1 MSNGNVTRFYICSAL
16 GGLTF
21 FHGVLGFYMRQIGF
35 SYTQIFILVA
45 LFEIL
50 VFLLEIPTGIFA
62 DRFGLKKS
70 VVLGHLISAASC
82 FPVALFPRSY
92 GVFLLWS
99 VLSAICTTL
108 NSGSVEA
115 LQYHSLRELTREA
128 EYTKLRGRLAAIG
141 GVTMPVGAFIGGV
154 LCETTGFGWVV
165 ALGGLT
171 GLVATPIFMGMS
183 EPRNILLERAETSTR
198 STIAEINESLQ
209 LIKRDKEL
217 AGIIV
222 AGAVVYAAYY
232 LINNYSQPCLE
243 QAGISSYRVVGLISG
258 SLMVTLAAVSW
269 LAGYLKQRVGETG
282 ILVWLAGVPILS
294 LVGLG
299 KLGGLRLLMPL
310 YFSRLGEGVADPVIS
325 DRLLRKSPPGKSATL
340 ISIQSLLASVILS
353 VWSMGTGL
361 GLDHVGNFYTFSLG
375 AGFLLLISLW
385 CGRWVARTDDQT
397 TGQGVR

>member
-1 MSNGNVTRFYICSAL
+1 MDLSDHKGNITRFYICSAL

-45 LFEIL
+45 LYEIL

-82 FPVALFPRSY
+82 FPVALFPRAY

-99 VLSAICTTL
+99 VFSALCTTL

-115 LQYHSLRELTREA
+115 LQYHSLRDLSREA

-141 GVTMPVGAFIGGV
+141 GVATPVGAFAGGV
-154 LCETTGFGWVV
+154 LCETAGFGWVV

-171 GLVATPIFMGMS
+171 GLVATAIFMGMS
-183 EPRNILLERAETSTR
+183 EPRSILLERAKTAAR
-198 STIAEINESLQ
+198 STIAEINESIQ
-209 LIKRDKEL
+209 RIRRDKEL
-217 AGIIV
+217 AGVIV

-243 QAGISSYRVVGLISG
+243 QAGISSYRIVGLISG
-258 SLMVTLAAVSW
+258 TLMVTFATVSW
-269 LAGYLKQRVGETG
+269 LAGYLKQRAGETG
-282 ILVWLAGVPILS
+282 VLVWLSSVPIIS

-299 KLGGLRLLMPL
+299 RLRGLSLLLPL

-340 ISIQSLLASVILS
+340 ISTQSLLASLLLS
-353 VWSMGTGL
+353 MWSMATGL
-361 GLDHVGNFYTFSLG
+361 GLDHIGPLFTFTVG
-375 AGFLLLISLW
+375 AGFALVMLLWFGRSL
-385 CGRWVARTDDQT
+385 VRTES
-397 TGQGVR
+397 V

>member
-1 MSNGNVTRFYICSAL
+1 MPYVNGNITRFYICSAL

-45 LFEIL
+45 LYEIL

-70 VVLGHLISAASC
+70 IVLGHLISAASC
-82 FPVALFPRSY
+82 FPVALFPRAY

-99 VLSAICTTL
+99 VLSALCTTL

-115 LQYHSLRELTREA
+115 LQYHSLRDLSREA

-141 GVTMPVGAFIGGV
+141 GVTMPVGAFVGGV
-154 LCETTGFGWVV
+154 LCETIGFGWVV

-171 GLVATPIFMGMS
+171 GVVATTIFMGMS
-183 EPRNILLERAETSTR
+183 EPQSVLLERDKTVAR
-198 STIAEINESLQ
+198 STVAEVGESVR
-209 LIKRDKEL
+209 LIKRDREL
-217 AGIIV
+217 VGV
-222 AGAVVYAAYY
+222 LVTGGVVYAAYY

-258 SLMVTLAAVSW
+258 TLMMTLAAVSW
-269 LAGYLKQRVGETG
+269 SAGYLKQRVGETA
-282 ILVWLAGVPILS
+282 ILAWLSVVPILS
-294 LVGLG
+294 LIGLG
-299 KLGGLRLLMPL
+299 KFGGQRLLLPL

-340 ISIQSLLASVILS
+340 LSTQSLLASLLLS
-353 VWSMGTGL
+353 VWSMATGL
-361 GLDHVGNFYTFSLG
+361 ALDHIGPFFTFTVG
-375 AGFLLLISLW
+375 AGFALMMLLWFGRSL
-385 CGRWVARTDDQT
+385 VRTES
-397 TGQGVR
+397 V

>member
-1 MSNGNVTRFYICSAL
+1 MPYVKGNITRFYICSAL

-45 LFEIL
+45 LYEIL
-50 VFLLEIPTGIFA
+50 VFLLEIPTGMFA
-62 DRFGLKKS
+62 DRFGLKRS

-82 FPVALFPRSY
+82 FPVALFPRVY

-99 VLSAICTTL
+99 VFSALCTTL

-115 LQYHSLRELTREA
+115 LQYHSLRDLSREA

-141 GVTMPVGAFIGGV
+141 GVTMPVGAFVGGV

-165 ALGGLT
+165 ALGGFT
-171 GLVATPIFMGMS
+171 GVVTTTIFMGMS
-183 EPRNILLERAETSTR
+183 EPQSVLLERDKSVSR
-198 STIAEINESLQ
+198 STVAEIGESVR
-209 LIKRDKEL
+209 LIKRDREL
-217 AGIIV
+217 AGVLV

-258 SLMVTLAAVSW
+258 TLMVTFATVSW
-269 LAGYLKQRVGETG
+269 LAGYLKQRAGETG
-282 ILVWLAGVPILS
+282 VLVWLSGVPILS
-294 LVGLG
+294 LLGLG
-299 KLGGLRLLMPL
+299 KFRGLSLLLPL

-340 ISIQSLLASVILS
+340 ISTQSLLASLLLS
-353 VWSMGTGL
+353 VWSMATGF
-361 GLDHVGNFYTFSLG
+361 GLDHIGPFFTFTTG
-375 AGFLLLISLW
+375 AGFALVMLLWFGQSL
-385 CGRWVARTDDQT
+385 VRTES
-397 TGQGVR
+397 V

>member
-1 MSNGNVTRFYICSAL
+1 MPYDNGNITRFYISSAL

-45 LFEIL
+45 LYEIL
-50 VFLLEIPTGIFA
+50 VFLLEIPTGMFA
-62 DRFGLKKS
+62 DRFGLKRS

-82 FPVALFPRSY
+82 FPVALYPRTY
-92 GVFLLWS
+92 GIFLLWS
-99 VLSAICTTL
+99 VLSALCTTL

-115 LQYHSLRELTREA
+115 LQYHSLRDLSREA
-128 EYTKLRGRLAAIG
+128 EYTQLRGRLAAIG
-141 GVTMPVGAFIGGV
+141 GISMPVGAFVGGV

-171 GLVATPIFMGMS
+171 GLVATAIFMGMS

-209 LIKRDKEL
+209 LIKRDREL

-222 AGAVVYAAYY
+222 AGGVVYAAYY

-243 QAGISSYRVVGLISG
+243 QAGISTYRVVGLISG
-258 SLMVTLAAVSW
+258 TFMVILAAVSW

-282 ILVWLAGVPILS
+282 ILVWLSGVPILS

-310 YFSRLGEGVADPVIS
+310 YFSRLGEGVVDPVIS
-325 DRLLRKSPPGKSATL
+325 DRLLRKSPRGKAPLSFLHRAFLPHYCCRCGVWRPG
-340 ISIQSLLASVILS
+340 
-353 VWSMGTGL
+353 
-361 GLDHVGNFYTFSLG
+361 
-375 AGFLLLISLW
+375 
-385 CGRWVARTDDQT
+385 
-397 TGQGVR
+397 

>member
-1 MSNGNVTRFYICSAL
+1 MPYDNGNVTRFYICSAL

-82 FPVALFPRSY
+82 FPVAFFPRAY

-99 VLSAICTTL
+99 VLSALCTTL

-115 LQYHSLRELTREA
+115 LQYHSLRDLSREG

-141 GVTMPVGAFIGGV
+141 GVTMPVGAFVGGV

-171 GLVATPIFMGMS
+171 GLVATAIFMGMS
-183 EPRNILLERAETSTR
+183 EPRSILLERVKTATR
-198 STIAEINESLQ
+198 SATAEISESIR

-258 SLMVTLAAVSW
+258 TLMVTLAAVSW

-282 ILVWLAGVPILS
+282 ILVWLSGVPILS

-340 ISIQSLLASVILS
+340 LSTQSLLASLLLS
-353 VWSMGTGL
+353 VWSMATGL
-361 GLDHVGNFYTFSLG
+361 GLDHIGSFFTFTVG
-375 AGFLLLISLW
+375 AGIAFLLLLW
-385 CGRWVARTDDQT
+385 FGRWALKPHNQT
-397 TGQGVR
+397 S

>member
-1 MSNGNVTRFYICSAL
+1 
-16 GGLTF
+16 
-21 FHGVLGFYMRQIGF
+21 MRQIGF

-45 LFEIL
+45 LYEIL
-50 VFLLEIPTGIFA
+50 VVLLEIPTGIFA
-62 DRFGLKKS
+62 DRFGLKRS

-82 FPVALFPRSY
+82 FPVALFPRAY

-99 VLSAICTTL
+99 VLSVLCTTL

-115 LQYHSLRELTREA
+115 LQYHSLRDLSREA

-141 GVTMPVGAFIGGV
+141 GVTMPVGAFVGGV

-171 GLVATPIFMGMS
+171 GVVATTIFMGMS
-183 EPRNILLERAETSTR
+183 EPRNVLLERDKSVSR
-198 STIAEINESLQ
+198 STVAEIGESVR
-209 LIKRDKEL
+209 LIKRDREL
-217 AGIIV
+217 AGV
-222 AGAVVYAAYY
+222 LVVGAVVYAAYY

-258 SLMVTLAAVSW
+258 TLMVTFATVSW
-269 LAGYLKQRVGETG
+269 LAGYLKQRAGETG
-282 ILVWLAGVPILS
+282 VLVWLSSVPIIS

-299 KLGGLRLLMPL
+299 RLRGLSLLLPL

-340 ISIQSLLASVILS
+340 ISTQSLLASLLLS
-353 VWSMGTGL
+353 VWSMATGL
-361 GLDHVGNFYTFSLG
+361 GLDHIGPFFTFTAG
-375 AGFLLLISLW
+375 AGFALVMLLW
-385 CGRWVARTDDQT
+385 FGRWLVRTES
-397 TGQGVR
+397 V

>member
-1 MSNGNVTRFYICSAL
+1 MDLSDHKGNITKFYICSAL

-45 LFEIL
+45 LYEIL

-70 VVLGHLISAASC
+70 IVLGHLISAASC
-82 FPVALFPRSY
+82 FPVALFPRAY

-99 VLSAICTTL
+99 VLSALCTTL

-115 LQYHSLRELTREA
+115 LQYHSLRDLSREA

-141 GVTMPVGAFIGGV
+141 GIAMPVGAFVGGV
-154 LCETTGFGWVV
+154 LCETVGFGWVV

-171 GLVATPIFMGMS
+171 GLVATAIFMGMR
-183 EPRNILLERAETSTR
+183 EPRSILLERAKTAAR
-198 STIAEINESLQ
+198 STIAELNESIQ
-209 LIKRDKEL
+209 RIRRNKEL
-217 AGIIV
+217 AGVIV
-222 AGAVVYAAYY
+222 VGAVVYAAYY

-258 SLMVTLAAVSW
+258 TLMVTYAAVSW
-269 LAGYLKQRVGETG
+269 SAGFLKQRAGETA
-282 ILVWLAGVPILS
+282 ILVWLSGVPILS

-299 KLGGLRLLMPL
+299 KFRGLRLLLPL
-310 YFSRLGEGVADPVIS
+310 YLSRLGEGVADPVIS
-325 DRLLRKSPPGKSATL
+325 GRLLRKSPPEKSATL
-340 ISIQSLLASVILS
+340 LSTQSLLASLLLS
-353 VWSMGTGL
+353 VWSMATGL
-361 GLDHVGNFYTFSLG
+361 GLDHIGPFFTFTVG
-375 AGFLLLISLW
+375 AGFALMMLLWFGRSL
-385 CGRWVARTDDQT
+385 VRTES
-397 TGQGVR
+397 V

>member
-1 MSNGNVTRFYICSAL
+1 MPYDNGNITRFYISSAL

-45 LFEIL
+45 LYEIL
-50 VFLLEIPTGIFA
+50 VFLLEIPTGMFA
-62 DRFGLKKS
+62 DRFGLKRS

-82 FPVALFPRSY
+82 FPVALFPRTY
-92 GVFLLWS
+92 GIFLLWS

-115 LQYHSLRELTREA
+115 LQYHSLRDSSRQA

-141 GVTMPVGAFIGGV
+141 GVTMPVGAFVGGV
-154 LCETTGFGWVV
+154 LCDTSGFGWVA

-171 GLVATPIFMGMS
+171 GLVATAIFMGMS
-183 EPRNILLERAETSTR
+183 EPRSILRERAESATR
-198 STIAEINESLQ
+198 STIARIDESIQ
-209 LIKRDKEL
+209 LIKKDKNL
-217 AGIIV
+217 AGVIV

-258 SLMVTLAAVSW
+258 TLMVTLAAVSW
-269 LAGYLKQRVGETG
+269 LAGYLKQRVGESG
-282 ILVWLAGVPILS
+282 IFVWLSGVPVLS

-299 KLGGLRLLMPL
+299 KLGGLRLLLPL

-325 DRLLRKSPPGKSATL
+325 DRLLRKSPPEKSATL
-340 ISIQSLLASVILS
+340 LSTQSLLASLLLS
-353 VWSMGTGL
+353 VWSMATGL
-361 GLDHVGNFYTFSLG
+361 GLDHIGSFFTFTAG
-375 AGFLLLISLW
+375 AGFAFLLLLW
-385 CGRWVARTDDQT
+385 FGRWALKPHNQT
-397 TGQGVR
+397 S

>member
-1 MSNGNVTRFYICSAL
+1 MGLSDHRGNITRFYICSAL

-45 LFEIL
+45 LYEIL
-50 VFLLEIPTGIFA
+50 VVLLEIPTGIFA
-62 DRFGLKKS
+62 DRFGLKRS

-82 FPVALFPRSY
+82 FPVALFPRAY

-99 VLSAICTTL
+99 VLSVLCTTL

-115 LQYHSLRELTREA
+115 LQYHSLRDLSREA

-141 GVTMPVGAFIGGV
+141 GVTMPVGAFVGGV

-171 GLVATPIFMGMS
+171 GVVATTIFMGMS
-183 EPRNILLERAETSTR
+183 EPRNVLLERDKSVSR
-198 STIAEINESLQ
+198 STVAEIGESVR
-209 LIKRDKEL
+209 LIKRDREL
-217 AGIIV
+217 AGV
-222 AGAVVYAAYY
+222 LVVGAVVYAAYY

-258 SLMVTLAAVSW
+258 TLMVTFATVSW
-269 LAGYLKQRVGETG
+269 LAGYLKQRAGETG
-282 ILVWLAGVPILS
+282 VLVWLSSVPIIS

-299 KLGGLRLLMPL
+299 RLRGLSLLLPL

-340 ISIQSLLASVILS
+340 ISTQSLLASLLLS
-353 VWSMGTGL
+353 VWSMATGL
-361 GLDHVGNFYTFSLG
+361 GLDHIGPFFTFTAG
-375 AGFLLLISLW
+375 AGFALVMLLW
-385 CGRWVARTDDQT
+385 FGRWLVRTES
-397 TGQGVR
+397 V